1 MTDQPTT
8 PGTRGHRDIYPAN
21 YAETSGPE
29 EQRWRADFATAVR
42 LRESLANIQD
52 DRRFSEIIARADE
65 IDQSHLNDREHNLD
79 YLDYSYLVDAFA
91 DWQRAPDT
99 MARFL
104 EHAISANSHASNVI
118 DATGRRSQRQP
129 CWLRSEFQARDLR
142 IDLASEAERGQ
153 APLTDAELDTVL
165 AGPTPWEPIAEPDG
179 SAASL
184 LSAAGLDE
192 TFSARA
198 ATDATEAHA
207 DAAAPTSIPEAG
219 L

>member
-8 PGTRGHRDIYPAN
+8 PGSRGHRDIYPAS
-21 YAETSGPE
+21 YDDTGGPE

-42 LRESLANIQD
+42 LRESSRYAED
-52 DRRFSEIIARADE
+52 DRRFSEFVARADE
-65 IDQSHLNDREHNLD
+65 IDESHLNNPEHDRH
-79 YLDYSYLVDAFA
+79 YSYLADVFA

-99 MARFL
+99 MQRFL
-104 EHAISANSHASNVI
+104 EHGISDDRQGINVI
-118 DATGRRSQRQP
+118 DATG
-129 CWLRSEFQARDLR
+129 LRSHHQARELHN
-142 IDLASEAERGQ
+142 DLASEAQRGQ
-153 APLTDAELDTVL
+153 RPLTDAELDTAL

-184 LSAAGLDE
+184 LSAAGLDD
-192 TFSARA
+192 TFSAGA

-207 DAAAPTSIPEAG
+207 DAAAPTSIPEVG